1 MLKKVWIFL
10 QGHSDENSKHIN
22 HVFYIV
28 HVAVDA
34 KGKSEIGLLEKS
46 VAQDKKGVVL
56 IWKGQAA
63 KEKKR
68 HFKNLISEHS
78 VFGALWEAAQM
89 QLVRNES
96 I

>member
-56 IWKGQAA
+56 I
-63 KEKKR
+63 
-68 HFKNLISEHS
+68 
-78 VFGALWEAAQM
+78 
-89 QLVRNES
+89 
-96 I
+96 

>member
-1 MLKKVWIFL
+1 MTKT
-10 QGHSDENSKHIN
+10 HKHIN

-28 HVAVDA
+28 HVGVDA

-63 KEKKR
+63 KE
-68 HFKNLISEHS
+68 
-78 VFGALWEAAQM
+78 
-89 QLVRNES
+89 
-96 I
+96 